1 MRIAI
6 AKIIFCEP
14 EILLLDEPTNHLD
27 IHALAWL
34 EEYVMCL
41 DTTVLIV
48 SHSREFLN
56 ATCDEIIHFFNHKLY
71 YYPGNYDDFERARAD
86 KNKNQK
92 KQFDKQQTQI
102 AHIQQ
107 FINKFR
113 ANNKRASLVQS
124 RIKVLEKMDKI
135 DDVLSDP

>member
-1 MRIAI
+1 LSIASKNFSGGWRMRIAI

-56 ATCDEIIHFFNHKLY
+56 ATCDEIIHFFNLKL
-71 YYPGNYDDFERARAD
+71 
-86 KNKNQK
+86 
-92 KQFDKQQTQI
+92 
-102 AHIQQ
+102 
-107 FINKFR
+107 
-113 ANNKRASLVQS
+113 
-124 RIKVLEKMDKI
+124 
-135 DDVLSDP
+135 